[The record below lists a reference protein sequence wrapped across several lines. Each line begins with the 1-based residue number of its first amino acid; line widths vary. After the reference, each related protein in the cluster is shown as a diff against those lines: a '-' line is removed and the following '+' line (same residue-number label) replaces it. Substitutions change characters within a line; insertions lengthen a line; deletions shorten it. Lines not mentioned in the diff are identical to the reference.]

1 MNDRT
6 IPSIPHLQYH
16 LSSPSSSLYGWITVG
31 GEKVHPVPNH
41 DEFYRA
47 LGYTEEIRRTGLAA
61 DEFLWERYRR
71 DGAVKSEQCLQ
82 CQIAAYLNE
91 HSAKFKA
98 EFGREYDEMAG
109 KCVLDCIDNGDAH
122 CVSCPMHPRLKKL

>member
-1 MNDRT
+1 MHGPQ
-6 IPSIPHLQYH
+6 IPSIPRLQYH

-31 GEKVHPVPNH
+31 GEQIHRIANF
-41 DEFYRA
+41 DEFYWA

-82 CQIAAYLNE
+82 IQIATYLYK

-98 EFGREYDEMAG
+98 EFGREYDEMSG
-109 KCVLDCIDNGDAH
+109 KCISDCIDNDDAH
-122 CVSCPMHPRLKKL
+122 CVDCPMHPRFAY

>member
-1 MNDRT
+1 MHDPT
-6 IPSIPHLQYH
+6 TPSMPHLQYH
-16 LSSPSSSLYGWITVG
+16 ISSPSNSLYGWITIG
-31 GEKVHPVPNH
+31 GEKVHRIGDF
-41 DEFYRA
+41 DEFFRA
-47 LGYTEEIRRTGLAA
+47 LGYTDEIRRTGWAA

-82 CQIAAYLNE
+82 NRIAAYLNQ

-98 EFGREYDEMAG
+98 EFGREYEHMSG

-122 CVSCPMHPRLKKL
+122 CVDCPMHPRFAY